1 MIGESFE
8 VLDGGSQ
15 QAPPVHTKEAEGQEK
30 RGGGEDKERI
40 MDFRIGI

>member
-8 VLDGGSQ
+8 VVDGGSQ
-15 QAPPVHTKEAEGQEK
+15 QAPPVHTKEAEGRK
-30 RGGGEDKERI
+30 KKGGGEDKERI

>member
-1 MIGESFE
+1 LRF
-8 VLDGGSQ
+8 LDGGSQ

-30 RGGGEDKERI
+30 GGGEDKERI

>member
-1 MIGESFE
+1 MGESFE

-30 RGGGEDKERI
+30 KGMSYYETSEEA
-40 MDFRIGI
+40 FLPN